1 MNSLL
6 AAAVSAVA
14 CALGA
19 QAATSA
25 AQPIPAAPAAA
36 PASAAALV
44 PAEGAMSAP
53 AATPAE
59 PSAVPTLSR
68 LVFGAQAALAFPTG
82 TRDSGIPMDE
92 RTSRAV
98 PLQLRA
104 GWRIT
109 PEIEAGLQGGYA
121 LAEIASA
128 WKQDCRDTGVSCGVH
143 LWRLAARGEWS
154 RRKPDY
160 FPWAAVTLGWE
171 WEVERWEQGSGNWE
185 QATRSGW
192 LAGIEAGID
201 RPFTRY
207 FDAGI
212 YAGFA
217 LGQYVGLSLTGETA
231 GYGYSGSTSIHAP
244 ALHRWLTFGLRG
256 SFTLQPQNDEAPA
269 ARATGAP
276 RTSSAR

>member
-1 MNSLL
+1 
-6 AAAVSAVA
+6 VA
-14 CALGA
+14 S
-19 QAATSA
+19 TR
-25 AQPIPAAPAAA
+25 PP
-36 PASAAALV
+36 
-44 PAEGAMSAP
+44 
-53 AATPAE
+53 
-59 PSAVPTLSR
+59 
-68 LVFGAQAALAFPTG
+68 LVFGVQAALAFPSGDRETG
-82 TRDSGIPMDE
+82 TALDD

-121 LAEIASA
+121 LADVASA
-128 WKQDCRDTGVSCGVH
+128 WRQDCRDTGVACDVH
-143 LWRLAARGEWS
+143 LWRVAARGEYAW
-154 RRKPDY
+154 RKPDY
-160 FPWAAVTLGWE
+160 FPWAAATLGWE
-171 WEVERWEQGSGNWE
+171 WEVERWKQGSGNWE

-212 YAGFA
+212 FAGFA
-217 LGQYVGLSLTGETA
+217 FGQYVGLSVTGETA
-231 GYGYSGSTSIHAP
+231 GYGYSGSASVQAP

-256 SFTLQPQNDEAPA
+256 SLTLQPRNDEAPA

-276 RTSSAR
+276 RTSGVR